1 MNKLTKPVPEDDDD
15 FGSELSDADIDAWIE
30 RNREPLKEALQVA
43 RDQMARGEYAEL
55 DIEDIIAEGR
65 ARFAASKKQA

>member
-1 MNKLTKPVPEDDDD
+1 MNKLTQPVPDDEEL
-15 FGSELSDADIDAWIE
+15 FGPELSEADVEAWID

-43 RDQMARGEYAEL
+43 RDQIARGEYAEL
-55 DIEDIIAEGR
+55 DIQEIIAEGR

>member
-1 MNKLTKPVPEDDDD
+1 MNKLTQPVPNDEND
-15 FGSELSDADIDAWIE
+15 FGPELSDADIDAWID
-30 RNREPLKEALQVA
+30 RNREPLKEALQLA
-43 RDQMARGEYAEL
+43 RDQIARGEYAEL

>member
-1 MNKLTKPVPEDDDD
+1 MNKLTQPVPDDEED
-15 FGSELSDADIDAWIE
+15 FGPELSDADIDAWID

-43 RDQMARGEYAEL
+43 RDQVTRGEYAEL

>member
-1 MNKLTKPVPEDDDD
+1 MNKLTQPVPDDEDDL
-15 FGSELSDADIDAWIE
+15 GAELSESVLEAWCE

-43 RDQMARGEYAEL
+43 RDQIARGEYSEL

-65 ARFAASKKQA
+65 ARFAASKSQA

>member
-1 MNKLTKPVPEDDDD
+1 MNKLTQPVPEDEDD
-15 FGSELSDADIDAWIE
+15 FGAELSEAELEAWFE
-30 RNREPLKEALQVA
+30 RNKEPLKDALQVA
-43 RDQMARGEYAEL
+43 RDQIARGEYAEF